1 MRDVLKKH
9 IQYPTD
15 DIILS
20 NQTAAPTIPFTTS
33 FTIDGING
41 FRYGDVLMFDGLP
54 DRYKNNV
61 VFSVLKINHTVST
74 NGEWKTQIDCIMR
87 PNITT

>member
-1 MRDVLKKH
+1 MKKH

-15 DIILS
+15 DIIAS
-20 NQTAAPTIPFTTS
+20 NKTAAPTIPFTTN

-61 VFSVLKINHTVST
+61 VFSVIKINHVVTT
-74 NGEWKTQIDCIMR
+74 NGQWTTQIQCIMR